1 MPLETADVRKRI
13 KDTIERARRN
23 AAERRARNAHASEA
37 YQRFLED
44 VLTPVARQVANVLK
58 VEGYSFL
65 VHTPA
70 DSLRLASEKSH
81 GDFIEFRLDTTGVRP
96 EVVARIERAKG
107 RETVSDERPI
117 KPGTPV
123 EHLTDQDVLDFLAS
137 ALEVF
142 VER

>member
-23 AAERRARNAHASEA
+23 AAERRIRNAQAGEV
-37 YQRFLED
+37 YQRFLEEA
-44 VLTPVARQVANVLK
+44 LIPLARQVANVLK
-58 VEGYSFL
+58 VEGYTFL

-70 DSLRLASEKSH
+70 DTLRLASEKSRD
-81 GDFIEFRLDTTGVRP
+81 DFIEFRLDTAGAHPRL
-96 EVVARIERAKG
+96 VARIERAKG
-107 RETVSDERPI
+107 RETVSDERPV
-117 KPGTPV
+117 KPGTPLDQ
-123 EHLTDQDVLDFLAS
+123 LTEQDVLDFLAE